1 MIYILILHI
10 IYNIYI
16 MYYMIYYSI
25 YILYDIYTSRETAA
39 RYARTWMLP
48 DLVVIV
54 VDWVMLSLALTE
66 NDSGSNPA
74 GFARIGKSVRYMRP
88 RV

>member
-1 MIYILILHI
+1 MAFTSKLIDL
-10 IYNIYI
+10 
-16 MYYMIYYSI
+16 
-25 YILYDIYTSRETAA
+25 LDLTWCPLERGQTAA

-48 DLVVIV
+48 DLIVIV

-74 GFARIGKSVRYMRP
+74 GFARIGKSVRYMRLLGDL
-88 RV
+88 RKIY